1 MFIEELDLPF
11 ECNLDGN
18 SIIDIFLGSVD
29 DTDVAQ
35 FEVDLLIQKHSFG
48 WGALVHDIDFGDD
61 SDGPDAVSVPL
72 PSQFQTV
79 RGRHVLIGRDDTK
92 DNCLGVGAVTKRY

>member
-48 WGALVHDIDFGDD
+48 
-61 SDGPDAVSVPL
+61 
-72 PSQFQTV
+72 
-79 RGRHVLIGRDDTK
+79 
-92 DNCLGVGAVTKRY
+92 